1 MVARYSWPLRL
12 FIAASAIAIVA
23 RSVFNIGM
31 HHMPWRADLEMHTV
45 PLPLPSQTE
54 RLQIAA
60 GESPR
65 FRSIGGRWLA
75 SAGSVF
81 RFFQLWPNAR
91 TAAHLEHASD
101 WLRYAAVWGHTRL
114 EFLGRI
120 VGVDER
126 WTMYSPSVGTSRKVV
141 RARLH
146 FGDGS
151 TLEVRSLAE
160 PSDLSGF
167 WRSFDQRRLQHD
179 VNLGNLEEVR
189 LGWSRWLARSHST
202 NAEGAPLVR
211 IDLHFVKHPLAPPD
225 EDARTF
231 WRRENTRSIS
241 EPPFFRFDVAANT
254 ASSLPRPLDVEDT
267 HGND

>member
-12 FIAASAIAIVA
+12 FISASAIAIVA
-23 RSVFNIGM
+23 RSAFNIGM
-31 HHMPWRADLEMHTV
+31 HHMPWRAELEMHTV
-45 PLPLPSQTE
+45 PLPLPAQTE
-54 RLQIAA
+54 RLQIAL

-65 FRSIGGRWLA
+65 YRSISERWLA

-81 RFFQLWPNAR
+81 RFFQLWPSAR

-101 WLRYAAVWGHTRL
+101 WLRYAAVWSHTRL

-126 WTMYSPSVGTSRKVV
+126 WTMYSPSVGTSRQVV

-146 FGDGS
+146 FGDAS

-189 LGWSRWLARSHST
+189 LGWSRWLARSHSI
-202 NAEGAPLVR
+202 NAEGAPLLR
-211 IDLHFVKHPLAPPD
+211 IDLHFVKHPLAPPS
-225 EDARTF
+225 EDARAF
-231 WRRENTRSIS
+231 WRRENARPIV
-241 EPPFFRFDVAANT
+241 EPPFFRFDVATNT
-254 ASSLPRPLDVEDT
+254 ATPLQSPEHVEGTNETD
-267 HGND
+267 